1 MALTDT
7 VVRNAKARDKTYK
20 LSDSRGLYL
29 QVETNSSKLWRLK
42 YRFLGKEKKLSLGA
56 YPEIGLAQAR
66 ERQLDARRL
75 LANGVD
81 PGEYKKQQKRAAK
94 VMAANSF
101 EAVGREWFAK
111 FSSTWAKSHSD
122 KVLLRLENDVYPWLG
137 SRPIAA
143 IEADELLQVLRRIEA
158 RGALDTAHRCRG
170 TCSQIFRYAIATSR
184 AKRDPST
191 DLRGALPPV
200 QGEHLASITD
210 PAGIGE
216 LLRTID
222 GYQGNLRTRCALR
235 LNPLVFVRPINLRK
249 AEWSHFHLNDAQ
261 WRIPGELLKM
271 REDLIVPLSRQAME
285 ILREIHPVTGQGR
298 YLFPCEGNVFRA
310 MSENTINGALR
321 RLGYSG
327 DEMTGHGFRAMA
339 RTVLDEVLNFRVEW
353 IEMQL
358 AHEVKDLNGRAYNR
372 TTFLEGRTQMMQRWA
387 DYLDEVRAMKPKI
400 VSIQQQAA

>member
-1 MALTDT
+1 MP
-7 VVRNAKARDKTYK
+7 
-20 LSDSRGLYL
+20 
-29 QVETNSSKLWRLK
+29 SSACFKIPVICSTEN
-42 YRFLGKEKKLSLGA
+42 RFLFTTKPPALQTWFCRKLHF
-56 YPEIGLAQAR
+56 
-66 ERQLDARRL
+66 
-75 LANGVD
+75 
-81 PGEYKKQQKRAAK
+81 PGGPFYSGP
-94 VMAANSF
+94 V
-101 EAVGREWFAK
+101 
-111 FSSTWAKSHSD
+111 TW
-122 KVLLRLENDVYPWLG
+122 PG

-170 TCSQIFRYAIATSR
+170 TSSQIFRYAIATSR
-184 AKRDPST
+184 AKRDPSV

-200 QGEHLASITD
+200 QREHLASITD

-271 REDLIVPLSRQAME
+271 REDLIVPLSRQAMD

-372 TTFLEGRTQMMQRWA
+372 TTFLEGRTQMMHRWA
-387 DYLDEVRAMKPKI
+387 DYLDELRAMKPKV
-400 VSIQQQAA
+400 VSIQQHAA